1 MTSQIVEASQTG
13 ELSSQLELK
22 LDVVD
27 VEEPEP
33 VPVDPTGGIRAD
45 NETGMLFIIISE
57 EIPLLLYFSL
67 KTNFLRQRIRDLK
80 IQFCIPSNDI

>member
-13 ELSSQLELK
+13 ELSIQLKLK
-22 LDVVD
+22 LDVID

-33 VPVDPTGGIRAD
+33 VPVDPTGGIRAN
-45 NETGMLFIIISE
+45 NETGMLFIISE
-57 EIPLLLYFSL
+57 EILLLLYFSL
-67 KTNFLRQRIRDLK
+67 TTNFLRQGIRDLK